1 MTETK
6 LFAIVAIDASGV
18 AHLREAH
25 HAEHVAHFK
34 AHSKNLAVAGPIGGG
49 ETGSLVIYRAV
60 SEDEA
65 RTFIEGD
72 PFFPAGVWK
81 EINIYEFRAASGEWA
96 S

>member
-6 LFAIVAIDASGV
+6 LFAILAMDARNVAA
-18 AHLREAH
+18 LREEH

-34 AHSKNLAVAGPIGGG
+34 AHAQNLAVAGPIGGE
-49 ETGSLVIYRAV
+49 ETGSLVIYRAAT
-60 SEDEA
+60 EEEA

-81 EINIYEFRAASGEWA
+81 EIKIYDFRAASGEWSA
-96 S
+96 